1 MAAAIL
7 EDKTMSTTDRLHVE
21 ITGRQQE
28 LLLEGLRFVTS
39 SVRLRRE
46 DPTPETVAN
55 RRDQL
60 NELHEL
66 VALIEGNAPAQ
77 MAMNS

>member
-1 MAAAIL
+1 
-7 EDKTMSTTDRLHVE
+7 MSTTDRLHVE

-60 NELHEL
+60 NELYEL